1 MAITKFSQLD
11 LTKQYT
17 YADYLT
23 WQFAER
29 VELLK
34 GWVMKMAPGPSEIH
48 QRSSFYLENNIYNYF
63 AKKPCKVYHAPFDV
77 RLVKVKKNL
86 LDTKIHTVVQPDIL
100 VVCDRGK
107 LDAKGVIGAPDLVVE
122 ILSPGNS
129 KKEMKTKFELY
140 ETNGVLEYWIVNP
153 QEKSIHLFYLENKKY
168 QLDKIYFDDDKMESK
183 IFKGLKVKVGEVF
196 EG

>member
-1 MAITKFSQLD
+1 
-11 LTKQYT
+11 
-17 YADYLT
+17 
-23 WQFAER
+23 
-29 VELLK
+29 
-34 GWVMKMAPGPSEIH
+34 
-48 QRSSFYLENNIYNYF
+48 
-63 AKKPCKVYHAPFDV
+63 
-77 RLVKVKKNL
+77 
-86 LDTKIHTVVQPDIL
+86 
-100 VVCDRGK
+100 VVCDRSK
-107 LDAKGVIGAPDLVVE
+107 LDAKGMIGAPDLVVE

-153 QEKSIHLFYLENKKY
+153 AEKSIHLFYLENKKY